1 MLPLKFPPLSNHRS
15 MCWHGIIL
23 SDLRIYKILN
33 MHETADSDIVTII
46 MIILRVILG
55 VLRGATVW
63 SIWLATLQTCI
74 ARPADMIESCTI
86 AYLKEFCIAFMLYL
100 ILILTYDANSVIFTF
115 KMKPL
120 MPQIYQENFP
130 FKKSV
135 EIWIMKRST
144 FRLPTRIRWNFIG
157 EFFWP
162 QKKQF

>member
-55 VLRGATVW
+55 VLWGATVW

-74 ARPADMIESCTI
+74 AWPTDMLESCTL
-86 AYLKEFCIAFMLYL
+86 AYLKEFSIAFMLYL
-100 ILILTYDANSVIFTF
+100 IPILIYDANFVIFTF
-115 KMKPL
+115 KMKSP
-120 MPQIYQENFP
+120 MPRIWQENSP
-130 FKKSV
+130 FKKFK
-135 EIWIMKRST
+135 EI
-144 FRLPTRIRWNFIG
+144 
-157 EFFWP
+157 
-162 QKKQF
+162 

>member
-74 ARPADMIESCTI
+74 AWPADMIERYAL
-86 AYLKEFCIAFMLYL
+86 AYLKDFFIAFMLYL
-100 ILILTYDANSVIFTF
+100 IPILTYDANSVIFTF
-115 KMKPL
+115 KSLKSPI
-120 MPQIYQENFP
+120 PQIWQKNSP
-130 FKKSV
+130 FKKSK

-144 FRLPTRIRWNFIG
+144 FRLPTEIQQDFIK
-157 EFFWP
+157 EFL
-162 QKKQF
+162 

>member
-74 ARPADMIESCTI
+74 ARSTDMIESCAI
-86 AYLKEFCIAFMLYL
+86 AYLKEIFIAFMLFF
-100 ILILTYDANSVIFTF
+100 ILIIPYKANSVIFT
-115 KMKPL
+115 MK
-120 MPQIYQENFP
+120 
-130 FKKSV
+130 KKSPLL
-135 EIWIMKRST
+135 WICQKRPFLSKS
-144 FRLPTRIRWNFIG
+144 P
-157 EFFWP
+157 
-162 QKKQF
+162 